1 MDAENINKKYKV
13 GKVLKEVVEKLF
25 KQAEASIEKNPE
37 ENIQENIQS
46 VAEVL
51 KKKIAAIKTLED
63 EIVDLETNTE
73 HIEQIIQGHNMSIR
87 NLTNC

>member
-1 MDAENINKKYKV
+1 MRQLIREHYTNSMKESRNFNQWCLIYSTSVAEV
-13 GKVLKEVVEKLF
+13 
-25 KQAEASIEKNPE
+25 SIENKTE

-46 VAEVL
+46 VGEVL

-73 HIEQIIQGHNMSIR
+73 TH
-87 NLTNC
+87 